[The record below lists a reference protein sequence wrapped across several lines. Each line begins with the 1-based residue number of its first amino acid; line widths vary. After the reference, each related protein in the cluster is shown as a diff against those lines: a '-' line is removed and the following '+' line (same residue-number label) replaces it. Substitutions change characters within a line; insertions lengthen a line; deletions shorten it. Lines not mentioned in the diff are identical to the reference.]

1 VGGRL
6 GDVKLFVGNVRSR
19 LTGKCRHG
27 SHQDIIDKQRETSDW
42 MPRHLRLVPLAD
54 KDRQS
59 VSGNLHMPQFAL
71 CPNAEDDGVS
81 REVDVEVGRGEDVG
95 IVKSGQELVNGCDGE
110 AFVASLG
117 IQEAGRFVIGL

>member
-1 VGGRL
+1 MGGCL
-6 GDVKLFVGNVRSR
+6 GDVKLFVGNIGSG
-19 LTGKCRHG
+19 LTGECGHG
-27 SHQDIIDKQRETSDW
+27 SHQNVIDKQRETGDW

-54 KDRQS
+54 KDGQS

-71 CPNAEDDGVS
+71 GPNTEDNGVS

-95 IVKSGQELVNGCDGE
+95 IVKSGQELINGRDGE

-117 IQEAGRFVIGL
+117 IQEAGRLVVGL